1 MYAEVITQNQSS
13 EAAKPLLAVVD
24 DDESFL
30 RSVSRLLRSVGYTVT
45 TFGSARAFLASL
57 PESSPQCLVL
67 DIHMPEMTGF
77 ELQDRIVAQ
86 GFRVPVIFVTAC
98 DTPETRARAHHVGSF
113 GLLVKPFDKQSL
125 FDAIGV
131 AVSS

>member
-1 MYAEVITQNQSS
+1 MTHSQPTEPAR
-13 EAAKPLLAVVD
+13 LRLAVVD

-30 RSVSRLLRSVGYTVT
+30 RSIARLLRSVGYAVK
-45 TFGSARAFLASL
+45 TFESGRELLASL
-57 PESSPQCLVL
+57 PGSSPQCLVL